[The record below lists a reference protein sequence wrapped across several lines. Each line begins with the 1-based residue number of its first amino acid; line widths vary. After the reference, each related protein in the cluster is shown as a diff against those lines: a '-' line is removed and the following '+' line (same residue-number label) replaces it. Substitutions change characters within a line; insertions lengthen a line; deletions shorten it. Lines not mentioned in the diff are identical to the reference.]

1 MGCDAVGGVGD
12 GTLGVVEFGGGVEV
26 GDGEGVV
33 GIWGGDGTH
42 LGSVFAR
49 DNVAEE
55 EPKAD
60 YQDACKEAID
70 YSYVL
75 YIVGFHLYI
84 KLLPIYFLF
93 V

>member
-1 MGCDAVGGVGD
+1 MSNWLMWAWAVTLSGV
-12 GTLGVVEFGGGVEV
+12 L
-26 GDGEGVV
+26 V

-84 KLLPIYFLF
+84 KLLPIDFLF